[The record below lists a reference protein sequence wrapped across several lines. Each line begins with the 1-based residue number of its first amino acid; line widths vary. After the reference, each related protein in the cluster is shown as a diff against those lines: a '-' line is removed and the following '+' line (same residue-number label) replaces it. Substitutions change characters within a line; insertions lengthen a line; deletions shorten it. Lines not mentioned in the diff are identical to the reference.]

1 MPTQPDPA
9 MPSAAPDEFVRR
21 RLELID
27 GTLSAGFEDD
37 ARLQN
42 GVPQRDRASEL
53 DFIQMSGLTRGAGA
67 PVRPAGGARP
77 LDADSPLSFFQSG
90 VVDVDVRARA
100 GRGRDVERHQPE
112 PDTALGVPAF
122 SRSADALRA
131 LVAELENE
139 GVAQDD
145 TDEVPEPDALDAE
158 DAVAATLTMPAP
170 PDAPEAELDE
180 AALNAAIGAW
190 VVEASPAATPA
201 PEELASLDAAGEDD
215 FDSLLAAFEMP
226 DAQPAALPLESLEDE
241 EPADAY
247 PGAAE
252 ALEPFEAPTPEVNLA
267 PEEDD
272 LQWEAE
278 ALLAAVSAQPRE
290 EEPEVL
296 DTRSIPPQEELAS
309 PYTFLT
315 PLPHVAEA
323 KQRHADTPDPESPDD
338 EVPEGEFDY
347 GMVTGRRHYGRHFA
361 RRSRRWKRVFALVV
375 VLLIVAVGGGLGY
388 RTYLRPAVLGPERLW
403 SEAQSGVEAG
413 RFDEGSRQF
422 EQYATRF
429 PNDPMRAEA
438 LFNAAFY
445 RQLPETAAVVSA
457 KRQEE
462 SSTLFEQFLREH
474 PGDGRVDRARVL
486 LGISQF
492 NLKRY
497 DQTIQSLRESAK
509 ELNDPTAALPVLR
522 TLASAY
528 RMQNQYR
535 DAESTY
541 LQAATLPK
549 NFAPD
554 ADYFALGEMLRA
566 EAALEEDPE
575 ARTALLQ
582 RAAEYWTRAMDSPA
596 IDPIER
602 DKIQTL
608 MDWLNKEIGAP
619 AGTMETPVIAA
630 PATSPTDLA
639 APAAAIGQDG
649 SQWDPDPA
657 QEAAYLE
664 KITATP

>member
-1 MPTQPDPA
+1 MSTKPDPA

-21 RLELID
+21 RLEAID

-42 GVPQRDRASEL
+42 GVPQRERASEL
-53 DFIQMSGLTRGAGA
+53 DFIQMSGLTRGTAA
-67 PVRPAGGARP
+67 PVRTPSTARP
-77 LDADSPLSFFQSG
+77 LDADSPLSFYESG
-90 VVDVDVRARA
+90 VVDVDARARA

-112 PDTALGVPAF
+112 PDTPLGLEPSI

-131 LVAELENE
+131 LVAELESE
-139 GVAQDD
+139 GVAPDD
-145 TDEVPEPDALDAE
+145 AEDVPEPACTEAILP
-158 DAVAATLTMPAP
+158 ATPDIA
-170 PDAPEAELDE
+170 DAPEVELDE

-190 VVEASPAATPA
+190 VVETAPAATPDTTA
-201 PEELASLDAAGEDD
+201 LASLDAAEEDD

-226 DAQPAALPLESLEDE
+226 DAPPADMPLESLEDE
-241 EPADAY
+241 EPGGADT
-247 PGAAE
+247 AAPE
-252 ALEPFEAPTPEVNLA
+252 TPEVALA
-267 PEEDD
+267 LEEEED
-272 LQWEAE
+272 LMREAE

-290 EEPEVL
+290 EELEIL
-296 DTRSIPPQEELAS
+296 DTRAIPPQDDPAP
-309 PYTFLT
+309 PYAFLT

-323 KQRHADTPDPESPDD
+323 KHRHADTPDPESPRD

-361 RRSRRWKRVFALVV
+361 RRSRRWKRVFTTV
-375 VLLIVAVGGGLGY
+375 VLLMIVAVAGGVGY

-403 SEAQSGVEAG
+403 SEAQAGIDAG

-422 EQYATRF
+422 EQYAARF
-429 PNDPMRAEA
+429 PNDTLRAEA

-445 RQLPETAAVVSA
+445 RQLPEAAATVEP

-462 SSTLFEQFLREH
+462 SAALFEQFLREH
-474 PGDGRVDRARVL
+474 PGDGRVDRARVM
-486 LGISQF
+486 LGIAQF

-497 DQTIQSLRESAK
+497 DQSIQLLRESAK

-528 RMQNQYR
+528 RMQNLYR

-566 EAALEEDPE
+566 EAALEEDLD

-582 RAAEYWTRAMDSPA
+582 RTAEYWTRAMDSPA

-619 AGTMETPVIAA
+619 AGTVETPSTAA
-630 PATSPTDLA
+630 PAPAPADLA
-639 APAAAIGQDG
+639 APAAAIAQDG

-664 KITATP
+664 MNTATP